1 MEAGWTDQS
10 LGQHPADVNMSVPSH
25 IITYSHL
32 VNPAGPDDDGLVRSP
47 LPLPTEGVEAQAV
60 QAEGTEEGEPAEEEA
75 ALALGP
81 GLERDEEDEESGDKS
96 H

>member
-1 MEAGWTDQS
+1 MDRPITLS
-10 LGQHPADVNMSVPSH
+10 TPCRCRMSVPSQM
-25 IITYSHL
+25 IKTHL
-32 VNPAGPDDDGLVRSP
+32 VNSTGPHDDGLVRQP

-60 QAEGTEEGEPAEEEA
+60 QAEGPEEGEPAEEEA

-81 GLERDEEDEESGDKS
+81 GLVRDEEDEESGDKS